1 MREVKLDPTVTA
13 LEPLH
18 ASQKELFDTIDEL
31 RSLGVGKIVDLPQV
45 IVVGDQSSGKSSVL
59 EAICRVRFPVRAE
72 LCTRFA
78 TELALRTDHNTKI
91 EVSIERR
98 SRGPDT
104 EEKLRTLNNKDEIPD
119 IIEEAKQSMGI
130 GQNSK
135 GFSSDV
141 LRIRIFAQ
149 DVPNL
154 TLVDLP
160 GFYHGSSQSQKAE
173 GRLVV
178 DELVRSYMQQPSTI
192 ILAVVSARTDIV
204 QQKVLD
210 EAAIFDP
217 ERERT
222 LGVITQLDR
231 LDPGSETEKYF
242 EIACGNDETLKLRYP
257 WHLLRNRSEK
267 EAECSD
273 DQRDATETDFLSS
286 GIWSRL
292 PEEDKGIGA
301 LRVKL
306 SKIMSRHIAK
316 SLPRVLEDM
325 KKCVDERKSKI
336 SKLGEQRSD
345 PRQCRLYLDDIN
357 RKFRQIAWQAV
368 QGHYANSNFFSSA
381 DSDTVQ
387 SFAQR
392 SRKLRALIRSL
403 NGAFVTTMYSKGH
416 DCLIVW
422 DDGVPPTRTE
432 RYADIPDYLK
442 SVVAKYYQAKDPAPV
457 QEAELKRKWEPRA
470 AMNQGCEFP
479 GQPNRE
485 ATLDFF
491 KSQSAPWRS
500 IASSHIELATNVTQ
514 LFAYELLGHLLGDD
528 EGTRREVLTRYVE
541 PFFDAKR
548 DALAKKVQEL
558 LPDQEGYLIALDYE
572 FEQRCAERAQQ
583 RFYKQIMRLEKEAN
597 RVKAAAEAKQSE
609 QGGLKIPDVMTED
622 EKSLY
627 LSSQFRTQGYAN
639 YLREGLGLGEATTS
653 IDKMIDEMVVYYE
666 FHLSNF
672 TQNVVI
678 LAVENLLVRD
688 IPNILDAA
696 GFAGMDDATVMEL
709 AAD

>member
-72 LCTRFA
+72 VCTRFA
-78 TELALRTDHNTKI
+78 TELALQTDHSTKI

-130 GQNSK
+130 GQNSRD
-135 GFSSDV
+135 FSSDI
-141 LRIRIFAQ
+141 LRIRIFAP

-160 GFYHGSSQSQKAE
+160 GFYHGSSQSQKAD

-178 DELVRSYMQQPSTI
+178 DKLVRSYMQQPSTI
-192 ILAVVSARTDIV
+192 ILAVVSARTGIE
-204 QQKVLD
+204 QQKVLE
-210 EAAIFDP
+210 EAAEFDP

-242 EIACGNDETLKLRYP
+242 KIARGGDETLKLRHS
-257 WHLLRNRSEK
+257 WHLVRNRSEK

-273 DQRDATETDFLSS
+273 DQRDTTETDFLSS

-306 SKIMSRHIAK
+306 SKIMIRHIAK
-316 SLPRVLEDM
+316 SLPRVLEDR

-336 SKLGEQRSD
+336 SKLGKQRSD
-345 PRQCRLYLDDIN
+345 PKQCRLYLDDI
-357 RKFRQIAWQAV
+357 RGRFAQIAWQAV
-368 QGHYANSNFFSSA
+368 QGHYAGNKFFGSA
-381 DSDTVQ
+381 DSDTAQ
-387 SFAQR
+387 SVVQR

-403 NGAFVTTMYSKGH
+403 NGAFVTTMYSK
-416 DCLIVW
+416 
-422 DDGVPPTRTE
+422 
-432 RYADIPDYLK
+432 
-442 SVVAKYYQAKDPAPV
+442 DPAPV
-457 QEAELKRKWEPRA
+457 QEAELKRKWEHRA

-479 GQPNRE
+479 GEPNRE

-491 KSQSAPWRS
+491 KSQSSPWRD
-500 IASSHIELATNVTQ
+500 IATEHLELVTFATQ
-514 LFAYELLGHLLGDD
+514 LFADELLKHILSDD
-528 EGTRREVLTRYVE
+528 EGTRGQILSRYVE
-541 PFFDAKR
+541 PFFDTKR
-548 DALAKKVQEL
+548 VALEKKLEEL
-558 LPDQEGYLIALDYE
+558 LPDKERYLIALDYE
-572 FEQRCAERAQQ
+572 FKQRCADRAL
-583 RFYKQIMRLEKEAN
+583 RRLKNQIDRLEEVAN
-597 RVKAAAEAKQSE
+597 KVKATAQAGQPE
-609 QGGLKIPDVMTED
+609 QGW
-622 EKSLY
+622 EK
-627 LSSQFRTQGYAN
+627 
-639 YLREGLGLGEATTS
+639 ATTS
-653 IDKMIDEMVVYYE
+653 VDKMVDEMVVYYE
-666 FHLSNF
+666 VHLSNF

-688 IPNILDAA
+688 IPKILDAA
-696 GFAGMDDATVMEL
+696 GFVSMDDATVMEL
-709 AAD
+709 AGESAEIRNMRDELADELVKLKSGIDLCNRTLRLHGGTTAAMHLKLGPSLVSRPKDPDEEEL